1 MSSEKMLLPF
11 IVLYWQPIKFSE
23 NILIQKGGEGLG
35 RRLVAAGARPQ
46 ETSRYR
52 GLKD

>member
-23 NILIQKGGEGLG
+23 NYLIQKSMEGLWSEAG
-35 RRLVAAGARPQ
+35 GSRAVAPGDKQ
-46 ETSRYR
+46 V
-52 GLKD
+52 

>member
-23 NILIQKGGEGLG
+23 NILIQKGGEGLRSKAG
-35 RRLVAAGARPQ
+35 GSRGAAPGDKQ
-46 ETSRYR
+46 V
-52 GLKD
+52 